1 MTEMETSLPEKT
13 VDCYYSDHQ
22 TGTSLHLAK
31 EHPAPFT
38 KTSCGASSY
47 GDPQS
52 GTVEWIANFEDSLV
66 YRTNSRLAMAAQR
79 TVIQFSCGSV

>member
-22 TGTSLHLAK
+22 TGTSSHLAK
-31 EHPAPFT
+31 EPPAPFT

-52 GTVEWIANFEDSLV
+52 STVPWISKFEASLV
-66 YRTNSRLAMAAQR
+66 YRARFRLVMAAQR
-79 TVIQFSCGSV
+79 DPVFKD